1 MHKLSVITPGVIS
14 RSFDLRP
21 GVNRIGRN
29 PLNDLVFNDPAVSG
43 FHCEIEVT
51 NQGIYVRDLG
61 STNGTF
67 INRQPVKQAPIIPGQ
82 YLRIGQVDMIFDAPP
97 PVPIS
102 IPALSIP
109 EPEHPCFLP
118 DGTPACQNHPAIRAT
133 LRCEQCQRTYCID
146 CVKLLGRA
154 GGRKLRFCPA
164 CSGTC
169 EPYVPMATPPA
180 SKGSFFSRIA
190 KTIRERL

>member
-1 MHKLSVITPGVIS
+1 MHKLSVITPGIIS

-29 PLNDLVFNDPAVSG
+29 PLNDIVLGDPAISG

-51 NQGIYVRDLG
+51 NQGVYARDLG

-67 INRQPVKQAPIIPGQ
+67 INSQPIKEMQFIPGQ
-82 YLRIGQVDMIFDAPP
+82 CLRIGQLDMVLDAPP
-97 PVPIS
+97 VTIA
-102 IPALSIP
+102 IPELPAP
-109 EPEHPCFLP
+109 EPEGPRFLP
-118 DGTPACQNHPAIRAT
+118 DGTPACQMHPTIRAT
-133 LRCEQCQRTYCID
+133 LKCADCQRTYCID
-146 CVKLLGRA
+146 CVKLLGRS

-169 EPYVPMATPPA
+169 EPFTPLATAVRQKP
-180 SKGSFFSRIA
+180 SLINRIS
-190 KTIRERL
+190 KTIIDRL